1 MTEYC
6 DFIIIGGGIAGASA
20 GYALAEHGSTTI
32 LEREDQPAYHSTG
45 RSAAQF
51 VELYGNHIIRS
62 LVRLSK
68 AFFLNPPV
76 GFSDSEILLPRGA
89 LFIATETQ
97 RPQLRAFAE
106 FAAEEN
112 VLVEELSRDEVCQLV
127 PIMRP
132 DAFQLGLHE
141 PESTDMDVHALH
153 GGFLR
158 GLRARGGQIITDA
171 EVIGLSRDL
180 GIWTAVTRGGNTY
193 QAPIVVNAAGAWA
206 DLVAKMAGVHPL
218 GLIPKRR
225 TAMLFDPPAGQNIET
240 WPLVIDIDEQWYFK
254 PDAGRVL
261 VSPADETPVEPCDV
275 QPEEIDIANAVD
287 RIERMTSMKILR
299 IDHQWS
305 GLRTFAEDKTVV
317 VGFAPD
323 AEGFFWLAG
332 QGGYGIETSPSL
344 AAAAVSLIIDGGLP
358 DRFSAFG
365 LSPEDIS
372 PDRLLA

>member
-1 MTEYC
+1 
-6 DFIIIGGGIAGASA
+6 
-20 GYALAEHGSTTI
+20 
-32 LEREDQPAYHSTG
+32 
-45 RSAAQF
+45 
-51 VELYGNHIIRS
+51 
-62 LVRLSK
+62 
-68 AFFLNPPV
+68 
-76 GFSDSEILLPRGA
+76 
-89 LFIATETQ
+89 
-97 RPQLRAFAE
+97 
-106 FAAEEN
+106 
-112 VLVEELSRDEVCQLV
+112 
-127 PIMRP
+127 
-132 DAFQLGLHE
+132 
-141 PESTDMDVHALH
+141 MDVHALH

-158 GLRARGGQIITDA
+158 GLRARGGRIITDA

-206 DLVAKMAGVHPL
+206 DLVAKLAGVHPL

-287 RIERMTSMKILR
+287 RIERMTSMKIVR

-365 LSPEDIS
+365 LAPEDIS
-372 PDRLLA
+372 PARLLA

>member
-1 MTEYC
+1 MTEHC

-20 GYALAEHGSTTI
+20 GYALAEHGRTTI
-32 LEREDQPAYHSTG
+32 LEREDQLAYHSTG

-68 AFFLNPPV
+68 AFFLNPPE
-76 GFSDSEILLPRGA
+76 GFSNSEILLPRGA

-158 GLRARGGQIITDA
+158 GLRARGGRIITDA

-225 TAMLFDPPAGQNIET
+225 TVMLFDPPAGQNIET

-287 RIERMTSMKILR
+287 RIERMTSMKIVR
-299 IDHQWS
+299 IEHQWS

-344 AAAAVSLIIDGGLP
+344 AAAAVSLIIDGVLP